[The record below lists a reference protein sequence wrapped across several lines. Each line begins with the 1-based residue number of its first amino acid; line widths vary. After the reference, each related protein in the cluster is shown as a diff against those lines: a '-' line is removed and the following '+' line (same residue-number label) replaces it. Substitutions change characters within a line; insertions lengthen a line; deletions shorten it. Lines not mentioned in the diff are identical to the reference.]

1 MSDADNLDLL
11 SSRELHDLA
20 VHRALR
26 HLDVKFLWDLL
37 RELPAGEAAAGRTD
51 LATAD
56 ALHLS
61 TLISDAIDSGEGEV
75 AESLRPFYLDYLRG
89 HSSDQ
94 HGTGNHG
101 AGGSGADQHGAGGN
115 GS

>member
-11 SSRELHDLA
+11 SAHELHDLA

-26 HLDVKFLWDLL
+26 HLDVKFLWELL
-37 RELPAGEAAAGRTD
+37 RELPAGEAAVGRTD

-61 TLISDAIDSGEGEV
+61 TLISDAIDSGEGQV
-75 AESLRPFYLDYLRG
+75 AESLRPFYTSYLREHG
-89 HSSDQ
+89 VDQ
-94 HGTGNHG
+94 P
-101 AGGSGADQHGAGGN
+101 SADQHGA
-115 GS
+115 S

>member
-1 MSDADNLDLL
+1 MTDGDNLDQL
-11 SSRELHDLA
+11 SARELHDLA

-26 HLDVKFLWDLL
+26 HVDVKFLWDLL

-61 TLISDAIDSGEGEV
+61 RLISDAIDSGEGEV
-75 AESLRPFYLDYLRG
+75 AESLRPFYTDYLRS
-89 HSSDQ
+89 HPS
-94 HGTGNHG
+94 
-101 AGGSGADQHGAGGN
+101 
-115 GS
+115 

>member
-1 MSDADNLDLL
+1 MTDADNLDQL

-20 VHRALR
+20 VHRAVH

-61 TLISDAIDSGEGEV
+61 RLISDAIDSGEGSI
-75 AESLRPFYLDYLRG
+75 ADSLRPFYLGYLREHG
-89 HSSDQ
+89 VVASGTDQ
-94 HGTGNHG
+94 R
-101 AGGSGADQHGAGGN
+101 S
-115 GS
+115 

>member
-1 MSDADNLDLL
+1 MSQPDNLDLL

-20 VHRALR
+20 VRRALR

-61 TLISDAIDSGEGEV
+61 TLISDAIDSGAGEI
-75 AESLRPFYLDYLRG
+75 ADSLRPFYLSYLREHG
-89 HSSDQ
+89 VSEHGSSE
-94 HGTGNHG
+94 HG
-101 AGGSGADQHGAGGN
+101 ASEQVRE
-115 GS
+115 

>member
-1 MSDADNLDLL
+1 MSDADNLDRLPA
-11 SSRELHDLA
+11 RELHDLA

-37 RELPAGEAAAGRTD
+37 RELPASEAAAGRTD

-61 TLISDAIDSGEGEV
+61 TLISDAIDSGDADA
-75 AESLRPFYLDYLRG
+75 AERLRPFYLDYLR
-89 HSSDQ
+89 Q
-94 HGTGNHG
+94 HGVAAPQAGQHDG
-101 AGGSGADQHGAGGN
+101 AGQHG
-115 GS
+115 

>member
-26 HLDVKFLWDLL
+26 HVDVKFLWELL

-61 TLISDAIDSGEGEV
+61 RLISDAIDSGEDDV
-75 AESLRPFYLDYLRG
+75 AESLRPFYLGYLRE
-89 HSSDQ
+89 
-94 HGTGNHG
+94 HG
-101 AGGSGADQHGAGGN
+101 ADEHGADQHR
-115 GS
+115 

>member
-1 MSDADNLDLL
+1 MSDADNLDQLPA
-11 SSRELHDLA
+11 RELHDLA

-37 RELPAGEAAAGRTD
+37 RELPAGEAAAGRSD

-61 TLISDAIDSGEGEV
+61 TLISDAIDSGQGDV
-75 AESLRPFYLDYLRG
+75 AESLRPFYLGYLRE
-89 HSSDQ
+89 
-94 HGTGNHG
+94 HGVSEHG
-101 AGGSGADQHGAGGN
+101 VSEHGADQ
-115 GS
+115 SR

>member
-1 MSDADNLDLL
+1 MSDADNLDQL
-11 SSRELHDLA
+11 SSRELHDRAVRRA
-20 VHRALR
+20 VH

-61 TLISDAIDSGEGEV
+61 TLISDAIDSGDAVE
-75 AESLRPFYLDYLRG
+75 ADALRPFYLDYLRKHPTG
-89 HSSDQ
+89 HP
-94 HGTGNHG
+94 
-101 AGGSGADQHGAGGN
+101 A
-115 GS
+115 

>member
-1 MSDADNLDLL
+1 MSDADNLDQL

-20 VHRALR
+20 VHRAVH

-37 RELPAGEAAAGRTD
+37 RELPASEAAAGRAD

-61 TLISDAIDSGEGEV
+61 TLISDAVDSGDGTV
-75 AESLRPFYLDYLRG
+75 ADSLRPFYLDYLR
-89 HSSDQ
+89 Q
-94 HGTGNHG
+94 HPTTHP
-101 AGGSGADQHGAGGN
+101 A
-115 GS
+115 

>member
-1 MSDADNLDLL
+1 MSDGDNLDQLPA
-11 SSRELHDLA
+11 RELHDLA

-26 HLDVKFLWDLL
+26 HVDVKFLWDLL

-61 TLISDAIDSGEGEV
+61 RLISDAIDSGEGEV
-75 AESLRPFYLDYLRG
+75 AESLRPFYTGYLRS
-89 HSSDQ
+89 HPS
-94 HGTGNHG
+94 
-101 AGGSGADQHGAGGN
+101 
-115 GS
+115 